1 MLNEPRLLGPPVPSP
16 FGLPPQ
22 QFAPEWPKRQH
33 FCRNCVALII
43 LNRQEDGL
51 QEIVEGGT

>member
-1 MLNEPRLLGPPVPSP
+1 MLNEPRLLATCSLAVRLAASAICPGV
-16 FGLPPQ
+16 
-22 QFAPEWPKRQH
+22 AKRQH